1 VRIERPG
8 KSDSVRP
15 GRQHFKQR
23 KVIVMKSATKPII
36 GTIICGALAILTLF
50 LTINAFSQWSNM
62 QPLRE
67 GAVVIEGGKVVPEN
81 EGKLVLVSG
90 RVTVE
95 DNEVSDTQFDVTVK
109 SPYLSRIVEM
119 CQWKTINQK
128 GTMAEYVIW
137 STELELKQQDFEGER
152 YVNPDR
158 FPFDASVFKADVPFM
173 LGELE
178 LSEKLIEKYVTG
190 RLTRVTELTQNGAD
204 KNSVDLDKTN
214 NWYYYHSDF
223 KTLVGNQVNT
233 GIYDIGD
240 ARVFFLM
247 LDTKNP
253 GEITVMAKQ
262 QNGRLVA
269 YDNGDISPIEVLHDG
284 IKSKEEIIAAEQ
296 SDDNAGAV
304 VSIVL
309 TVIFAG
315 LTVFF
320 VLRILK
326 AKKQR

>member
-1 VRIERPG
+1 
-8 KSDSVRP
+8 
-15 GRQHFKQR
+15 
-23 KVIVMKSATKPII
+23 MKNAI
-36 GTIICGALAILTLF
+36 GAVICGALAILTLF
-50 LTINAFSQWSNM
+50 LTIKAFSQWSNM

-67 GAVVIEGGKVVPEN
+67 GAVVIKDGKVLPEN

-95 DNEVSDTQFDVTVK
+95 DSEVSDTQFDVAVK

-119 CQWKTINQK
+119 RQWKTINQK
-128 GTMAEYVIW
+128 GNMADYVIW
-137 STELELKQQDFEGER
+137 STALGIKQQEFEGEK
-152 YVNPDR
+152 YINPEK

-173 LGELE
+173 LGEFE
-178 LSEKLIEKYVTG
+178 LSEKFIEKYVTG
-190 RLTRVTELTQNGAD
+190 RLTRVTELTQSGAD
-204 KNSVDLDKTN
+204 RNSVDLDKTN
-214 NWYYYHSDF
+214 NWYYCHSDF
-223 KTLVGNQVNT
+223 KTLVGNSVNA
-233 GIYDIGD
+233 GIFDIGD

-247 LDTKNP
+247 LDTDNP

-262 QNGRLVA
+262 ENGRLVA
-269 YDNGDISPIEVLHDG
+269 YDNDDISPIAVMHDG
-284 IKSKEEIIAAEQ
+284 IKTKEEVIATEQ

-326 AKKQR
+326 AKKQGRKEDR